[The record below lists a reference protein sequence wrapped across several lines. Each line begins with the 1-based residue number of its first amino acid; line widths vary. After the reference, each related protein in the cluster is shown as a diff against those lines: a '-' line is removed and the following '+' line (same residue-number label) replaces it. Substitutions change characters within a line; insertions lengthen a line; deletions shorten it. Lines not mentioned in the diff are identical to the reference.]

1 MAENEPMQ
9 TDALDQKIINLL
21 ILNARQSY
29 REIARKLSIS
39 VATVMKRVQRLEKQ
53 KAIKGY
59 SAQLDYEK
67 LGYDVGVLIEVR
79 ISKGKLL
86 EMERR
91 IATHPNVAAVYDH
104 TGNFDCLIL
113 AKFKTRKQM
122 DQFLKHLQTWDFVQ
136 RTETMLILNTLK
148 EAPPKL

>member
-1 MAENEPMQ
+1 MAKTEKTS
-9 TDALDQKIINLL
+9 TDPLDDKILRLL
-21 ILNARQSY
+21 LDNSRQSY

-39 VATVMKRVQRLEKQ
+39 VATVMKRVQLLEKS
-53 KAIKGY
+53 KMIKGY
-59 SAQLDYEK
+59 TALLDYEK

-91 IATHPNVAAVYDH
+91 IASHPNVAAVYDH

-122 DQFLKHLQTWDFVQ
+122 DKFLKHIQTWDFVQ

-148 EAPPKL
+148 EAPIKI